1 MTLRGN
7 KKSEMALL
15 GGKNKKKVMC
25 RKSLRFSFA
34 KSGPKDHRTALK
46 NNN

>member
-15 GGKNKKKVMC
+15 GGKNKKSNVQEIPQVFICKI
-25 RKSLRFSFA
+25 
-34 KSGPKDHRTALK
+34 RT
-46 NNN
+46 